1 MEARNMNYHELIGKM
16 TLEEKASLFSG
27 GGQFST
33 KAVKRLGIPSM
44 YLSDGPH
51 GVRKQAGAADHLGL
65 NASRPATCY
74 PTAAAMANSWDV
86 ELGEELGRYL
96 GMEARAQ
103 GVSVLLGPGLNI
115 KRSPLCGRNF
125 EYFSEDPYLSGKM
138 AAAYI
143 RGIQSNGIAACPK
156 HFAVNNQELRRMHN
170 DSVVDQRALRE
181 LYLTGFEIAVKEG
194 KPLAIMT
201 SYNKV
206 NGIYANEHPQLLRE
220 ILAEEWGFNGLIVT
234 DWGGS
239 NDRVAGLEAGNQLE
253 MPATAG
259 DSDREIIKAVEE
271 GRIPESLIDKRVDE
285 YLRVLFAT
293 LIPDDV
299 SDFDKDA
306 HHAFARRAAAASI
319 VLLKNQDKLLPLK
332 AGTKVAVA
340 GCFAEKPR
348 YQGSGSSAV
357 NPTRLDIPLDCLNES
372 GLEVV
377 GYAGAYL
384 RHGGTD
390 EARLKEAVDLAKQA
404 EVILLYMGLDELS
417 ESEGIDREDMRL
429 RENQAAA
436 LEAVSKVNPNV
447 VVILSGGVP
456 VETPWIESCKALI
469 HGYLGGQAGAGA
481 MVDALIGKINP
492 SGKLAETWPVK
503 YEDTPAHNYYP
514 GREKTSEYRESI
526 FAGYRYYG
534 INNIPVRFP
543 FGYGLSYTSFDYSDI
558 KAGDTAVTFTVTNTG
573 GMEGAEVVQLY
584 VAAKNSKI
592 YRPLRELKAF
602 QKVHLQ
608 PGESKTVAM
617 PLDEKAFR
625 YFDTGTNR
633 FEVEDGRYRIQIGA
647 SSVDIKFEA
656 EISVRG
662 TTASLPYSPDTLP
675 CYYAGSVNNISDKE
689 FETLLGH
696 PIPQSKWDRSKPL
709 ERNDTFS
716 QLFYAKGLAGR
727 IVYTVLTS
735 LKNRME
741 KNGEPDLNI
750 LFIYN
755 MPFRGVA
762 KMMGGAV
769 DISMT
774 DALLEILNGHFFK
787 GIGHLLAAW
796 IRKKKAERQAGK
808 KLSEAAARSVSNQGE
823 IA

>member
-1 MEARNMNYHELIGKM
+1 MKYRELIGKM

-51 GVRKQAGAADHLGL
+51 GVRKQAGASDHLGL
-65 NASRPATCY
+65 NASLPATCY
-74 PTAAAMANSWDV
+74 PTAATMANSWDT
-86 ELGEELGRYL
+86 ELGEELGRHL
-96 GMEARAQ
+96 GAEARAQ

-143 RGIQSNGIAACPK
+143 RGIQSKGIAACPK
-156 HFAVNNQELRRMHN
+156 HFAVNSQELRRMHN

-181 LYLTGFEIAVKEG
+181 LYLAGFEIAVKEG

-206 NGIYANEHPQLLRE
+206 NGTYANEHPQLLRE
-220 ILAEEWGFNGLIVT
+220 ILAEEWGFDGLIVT

-239 NDRVAGLEAGNQLE
+239 NDRVTGLEMGNQLE

-259 DSDREIIKAVEE
+259 CSDREIIKAVEE
-271 GRIPESLIDKRVDE
+271 GRIPESLIDKRLDE
-285 YLRVLFAT
+285 YLRALFAAV
-293 LIPDDV
+293 IPDDV

-319 VLLKNQDKLLPLK
+319 VLLKNEGRLLPLK
-332 AGTKVAVA
+332 AGTKAA
-340 GCFAEKPR
+340 ALGCFAEKPR

-377 GYAGAYL
+377 GHTAAYL

-390 EARLKEAVDLAKQA
+390 EARLNAAVDLARQA
-404 EVILLYMGLDELS
+404 EVVLLYMGLDELS
-417 ESEGIDREDMRL
+417 ESEGIDRENMHL
-429 RENQAAA
+429 RENQAAV

-447 VVILSGGVP
+447 VVILSGGAP
-456 VETPWIESCKALI
+456 VETPWIDSCKALI

-481 MVDALIGKINP
+481 MADALTGKINP

-503 YEDTPAHNYYP
+503 CGDTPAYNYYP
-514 GREKTSEYRESI
+514 GKEKTSEYRESI

-534 INNIPVRFP
+534 TNNIPVRFP

-558 KAGDTAVTFTVTNTG
+558 IAGDGAVTFTVTNTG
-573 GMEGAEVVQLY
+573 GTEGAEVVQLY
-584 VAAKNSKI
+584 VGAKNSKI
-592 YRPLRELKAF
+592 YRPVRELKAF
-602 QKVHLQ
+602 QKVRLQ
-608 PGESKTVAM
+608 PGESKTVTM

-625 YFDTGTNR
+625 YFDTGTKR
-633 FEVEDGRYRIQIGA
+633 FEVEDGIYRIQIGA
-647 SSVDIKFEA
+647 SSVDIRLEA
-656 EISVRG
+656 DVKISG
-662 TTASLPYSPDTLP
+662 TVPSLAYSPDKLP
-675 CYYAGSVNNISDKE
+675 SYYSGKVDNISDKE

-696 PIPQSKWDRSKPL
+696 PVPQSKWDRSKPL

-727 IVYTVLTS
+727 IVYAVLTS
-735 LKNRME
+735 LKKRMG

-769 DISMT
+769 DIVMA
-774 DALLEILNGHFFK
+774 DALLEIFNGHFFK
-787 GIGHLLAAW
+787 GIGHLAAAW
-796 IRKKKAERQAGK
+796 FRKRKESQKIEK
-808 KLSEAAARSVSNQGE
+808 KLAEAVTKPLPGQGGTV
-823 IA
+823 